1 MTEQER
7 IAIIKNAY
15 QESKGFSVNQAV
27 EDFVAE
33 VKTEE
38 IFAEHG
44 LLESQDNDIVD
55 EMSLLDHNP
64 VAESID
70 EEDQDLG
77 VSDEMKGVYK

>member
-38 IFAEHG
+38 IFSEHG
-44 LLESQDNDIVD
+44 LLQSQDNDIVD
-55 EMSLLDHNP
+55 EMDLIEHNP
-64 VAESID
+64 IAESID
-70 EEDQDLG
+70 EEDQELG
-77 VSDEMKGVYK
+77 VSDEMKGVYT

>member
-7 IAIIKNAY
+7 INTIRNAV
-15 QESKGFSVNQAV
+15 QASKGFETTQAV
-27 EDFVAE
+27 ENFVAE

-44 LLESQDNDIVD
+44 LLESQNNDVVD
-55 EMSLLDHNP
+55 EMELLDHNP

>member
-7 IAIIKNAY
+7 INTIRNAV
-15 QESKGFSVNQAV
+15 QASKGFETTQAV
-27 EDFVAE
+27 ENFVAE

-44 LLESQDNDIVD
+44 LLESQNNDVID
-55 EMSLLDHNP
+55 EMELLDHNP

>member
-44 LLESQDNDIVD
+44 LLESQNNDVID
-55 EMSLLDHNP
+55 EMELLDHNP

>member
-55 EMSLLDHNP
+55 EMGLLDHNP

>member
-7 IAIIKNAY
+7 INTIRNAV
-15 QESKGFSVNQAV
+15 QASKGFEATQAV
-27 EDFVAE
+27 ENFVAE

-44 LLESQDNDIVD
+44 LLESQSNDVID
-55 EMSLLDHNP
+55 EMELLDHNP

>member
-15 QESKGFSVNQAV
+15 QVSKGFSVNQAV

-38 IFAEHG
+38 VFAEHG
-44 LLESQDNDIVD
+44 LLESQNNDIVD

>member
-7 IAIIKNAY
+7 INAIKNAV
-15 QESKGFSVNQAV
+15 QASKGFETTQAV
-27 EDFVAE
+27 ENFVAE

-44 LLESQDNDIVD
+44 LLESQNNDVVD
-55 EMSLLDHNP
+55 EMELLDHNP